1 MTMMPRSDTAK
12 ASEQGKTVTP
22 FAPLNAELGLGEPP
36 LRRLVRRDL
45 MIIKPDST
53 IRDTL
58 FTLNQAGVQAGVVA
72 ENPTAPLGIVTLHD
86 LVEAITLKKAGLSDP
101 SFTFMTAA
109 PATLPA
115 DASVHRARVTM
126 TRGRLSH
133 LVLIEPDGQLY
144 NLLLP
149 EDLPGFREGGAE
161 ALVERINLADNV
173 DSMADAARAVR
184 ERGHELFANGMG
196 VEALCKW
203 MSGLNDLISIR
214 VIELVADEFDLPPVS
229 WCWMVF
235 GSEGR
240 LEQAFA
246 SDQDNGLI
254 FLPENES
261 DTEAIRNAMLPFA
274 RAVNRA
280 LDICGFMLCPGDI
293 MAGNPVWCLSAGEWR
308 KRFAT
313 WMEEPGP
320 EALLNASIFF
330 DFRPLYGQEEL
341 VDEMHKWLLPQPARN
356 LRFLRGMAEQALA
369 CTPSLG
375 WFGAFSFD
383 GGHRYPHTIDLK
395 TRGARPFIDAARIW
409 AMQHGVW
416 TTNTVERLRALGALT
431 NRPNADTAASI
442 EAFDFV
448 QRLRIQSQL
457 AGGEY
462 DEINRVDPSQI
473 TVPQRLML
481 KEAFK
486 QAKLLQLRLSQEFV
500 Q

>member
-1 MTMMPRSDTAK
+1 MMPRARAGRTSVQRNK
-12 ASEQGKTVTP
+12 RVES
-22 FAPLNAELGLGEPP
+22 FAPLGVGPRYGEPA
-36 LRRLVRRDL
+36 LRELVRRDL
-45 MIIKPDST
+45 VIIQPDTT

-72 ENPTAPLGIVTLHD
+72 DRPGAALGVVTLHD
-86 LVEAITLKKAGLSDP
+86 LVEAITLKKADLSDP
-101 SFTFMTAA
+101 CFTYMTAA
-109 PATLPA
+109 PATLPV
-115 DASVHRARVTM
+115 DASVHRARVTL

-133 LVLIEPDGQLY
+133 LLLLESDGGLC

-161 ALVERINLADNV
+161 ELVERINLADNV
-173 DSMADAARAVR
+173 DSMANAARAVR
-184 ERGHELFANGMG
+184 ERGQELFANGMG

-246 SDQDNGLI
+246 GDQDNGLI
-254 FLPENES
+254 FLPENEA
-261 DTEAIRNAMLPFA
+261 DTDSVRRAMLPFA
-274 RAVNRA
+274 RAVNSA
-280 LDICGFMLCPGDI
+280 LDICGFLLCPGDI
-293 MAGNPVWCLSAGEWR
+293 MAGNPVWCLSVREWR
-308 KRFAT
+308 ERFST
-313 WMEEPGP
+313 WIKAPDP

-330 DFRPLYGQEEL
+330 DFRPLYGQDEL
-341 VDEMHKWLLPQPARN
+341 VDDLHKWLLPQPAAHP
-356 LRFLRGMAEQALA
+356 RFLRGMAEQALG

-375 WFGAFSFD
+375 WFGSFSYD
-383 GGHRYPHTIDLK
+383 GGRRYPHTIDLK
-395 TRGARPFIDAARIW
+395 TRGSRPFVDAGRLW
-409 AMQHGVW
+409 ALQHGVW
-416 TTNTVERLRALGALT
+416 TTNTVERLRAVGRAMQ
-431 NRPNADTAASI
+431 RPHTDTAASV
-442 EAFDFV
+442 EAFEFI
-448 QRLRIQSQL
+448 QRLRIQRQL
-457 AGGEY
+457 AGGDY
-462 DEINRVDPSQI
+462 DEINRIDPSVI
-473 TVPQRLML
+473 TGPQRLML

>member
-1 MTMMPRSDTAK
+1 MMPRARAGRTSVQRNRRVE
-12 ASEQGKTVTP
+12 S
-22 FAPLNAELGLGEPP
+22 FAPLDAGPRYGEPA
-36 LRRLVRRDL
+36 LRELVRRDL
-45 MIIKPDST
+45 VAIQPDWT

-72 ENPTAPLGIVTLHD
+72 DRPGAALGVVTLHD
-86 LVEAITLKKAGLSDP
+86 LVEAITLKKASLGDP
-101 SFTFMTAA
+101 CFTYMTAA
-109 PATLPA
+109 PATLPV
-115 DASVHRARVTM
+115 DASVHRARVTL

-133 LVLIEPDGQLY
+133 LLLLEADGQLY

-161 ALVERINLADNV
+161 ELVERINLADNV

-203 MSGLNDLISIR
+203 MSGLNDLIGIR

-254 FLPENES
+254 FLPENEA
-261 DTEAIRNAMLPFA
+261 DTDRVRQAMLTFA
-274 RAVNRA
+274 EAVNSA
-280 LDICGFMLCPGDI
+280 LDICGFLLCPGDI
-293 MAGNPVWCLSAGEWR
+293 MAGNPVWCLSVREWR
-308 KRFAT
+308 ERFSA
-313 WMEEPGP
+313 WMGEPDP

-330 DFRPLYGQEEL
+330 DFRPLYGQDEL
-341 VDEMHKWLLPQPARN
+341 VDDLHKWLLPQPA
-356 LRFLRGMAEQALA
+356 LHPRFLRGMAEQALG

-375 WFGAFSFD
+375 WFGGFSYD

-395 TRGARPFIDAARIW
+395 TRGSRPFVDAARLW
-409 AMQHGVW
+409 ALQHGVW
-416 TTNTVERLRALGALT
+416 TTNTVERLREVGRAMQ
-431 NRPNADTAASI
+431 RPHTDTAASV
-442 EAFDFV
+442 EAFEFI
-448 QRLRIQSQL
+448 QRLRIQRQL

-462 DEINRVDPSQI
+462 DGVNRIDPSAI
-473 TVPQRLML
+473 AGPQRLML

-486 QAKLLQLRLSQEFV
+486 QAKLLQLRLGQEFV

>member
-1 MTMMPRSDTAK
+1 MMPRLHTARS
-12 ASEQGKTVTP
+12 AEQRRTATS
-22 FAPLNAELGLGEPP
+22 FAPLNAEMGLGEPP
-36 LRRLVRRDL
+36 LRTLVRRDL
-45 MIIKPDST
+45 LVVRPDSA

-58 FTLNQAGVQAGVVA
+58 FALNQADVQAGIVA
-72 ENPTAPLGIVTLHD
+72 EDPGTPLGVVTLHD
-86 LVEAITLKKAGLSDP
+86 LVEAITLKKAGLDDP
-101 SFTFMTAA
+101 TFTFMTAA

-115 DASVHRARVTM
+115 DASIHRARVTL

-133 LVLIEPDGQLY
+133 LVLVESDGRLC

-161 ALVERINLADNV
+161 QLVERINLADNV

-240 LEQAFA
+240 LEQAFV

-254 FLPENES
+254 FQPDNEA
-261 DTEAIRNAMLPFA
+261 DTNAVRKAMLPFA
-274 RAVNRA
+274 QAVNRA

-293 MAGNPVWCLSAGEWR
+293 MAGNPVWCLSVREWR
-308 KRFAT
+308 ARFGN
-313 WMEEPGP
+313 WMDQPDP
-320 EALLNASIFF
+320 KALLNASIFF
-330 DFRPLYGQEEL
+330 DFRPLYGQDDL
-341 VDEMHKWLLPQPARN
+341 VDELHQWLLPLPAKRP
-356 LRFLRGMAEQALA
+356 RFLRGMAEQALG
-369 CTPSLG
+369 CSPSLG
-375 WFGAFSFD
+375 WFGKFSYD
-383 GGHRYPHTIDLK
+383 GSQRYPHTIDLK
-395 TRGARPFIDAARIW
+395 MRGTRPFVDAARIW
-409 AMQHGVW
+409 ALQHGVW
-416 TTNTVERLRALGALT
+416 TANTVERLRAVGLAMS
-431 NRPNADTAASI
+431 RQSSDTAASI

-448 QRLRIQSQL
+448 QRLRIQRQL
-457 AGGEY
+457 AGGDY
-462 DEINRVDPSQI
+462 DEINRIDPSNLSA
-473 TVPQRLML
+473 PQRMML

-486 QAKLLQLRLSQEFV
+486 QAKLLQLRLSQEFD